1 MSSIA
6 MQKKLEEEVR
16 LVLALAVKDF
26 GLNPEALETII
37 ASRGYTREKS
47 TKPKVITEDLGKIF
61 EMAICLVYGIPFIG
75 KYKYAMEEAQELKEK
90 IKKLRDVFPVQLQH
104 TAKSGNRYDFGNA
117 DKTKYL
123 SAKTTKK
130 DGKVSPQVIGQ
141 PSRKKFCAFFKLE
154 PTCNLDQIKLYIQSN
169 VNKMLASYFT
179 NTFDCPI
186 VYYNKHKDI
195 KHFITLKENIKWDHH
210 TIHFS
215 HVTKQKKWNE
225 SSSISVNG
233 VTIGE
238 FQIHNNRDC
247 IKFRWAFEK
256 LLELFSD
263 NFDIIDLT

>member
-1 MSSIA
+1 MHN
-6 MQKKLEEEVR
+6 KLEEEVR
-16 LVLALAVKDF
+16 LVLELAVKDF
-26 GLNPEALETII
+26 GLNPDAIETII

-61 EMAICLVYGIPFIG
+61 EMAICLVYCIPFVG
-75 KYKYAMEEAQELKEK
+75 KYKYAMDEAQEIKEK
-90 IKKLRDVFPVQLQH
+90 IKKLRDVFPVQLEH

-141 PSRKKFCAFFKLE
+141 PSRKKFCAFFHLE
-154 PTCNLDQIKLYIQSN
+154 PTCNLDQIKLYIESN

-195 KHFITLKENIKWDHH
+195 KQFITLKENIKWDDH

-215 HVTKQKKWNE
+215 HVTKQKKME
-225 SSSISVNG
+225 
-233 VTIGE
+233 
-238 FQIHNNRDC
+238 
-247 IKFRWAFEK
+247 
-256 LLELFSD
+256 
-263 NFDIIDLT
+263 

>member
-1 MSSIA
+1 
-6 MQKKLEEEVR
+6 
-16 LVLALAVKDF
+16 
-26 GLNPEALETII
+26 
-37 ASRGYTREKS
+37 
-47 TKPKVITEDLGKIF
+47 
-61 EMAICLVYGIPFIG
+61 
-75 KYKYAMEEAQELKEK
+75 
-90 IKKLRDVFPVQLQH
+90 
-104 TAKSGNRYDFGNA
+104 
-117 DKTKYL
+117 
-123 SAKTTKK
+123 
-130 DGKVSPQVIGQ
+130 
-141 PSRKKFCAFFKLE
+141 
-154 PTCNLDQIKLYIQSN
+154 
-169 VNKMLASYFT
+169 MLASYFT

-195 KHFITLKENIKWDHH
+195 KHFITLKENIKWDDH

-225 SSSISVNG
+225 SSSISING